1 MNIADETTVLE
12 DAPPRSYT
20 PDLGEYMAFQLQK
33 LQAAHQSGK
42 MTDEAFAKERL
53 LIISKYPEVS
63 GEIAKEHAG
72 ANVVSVSS
80 NLKARQGK
88 QNRITGIRYLSFAI
102 LLAGYVGGFYFL
114 GLSNS
119 RYAEMIHWDR
129 TLVAVIGAFAVA
141 FLAGTTH
148 LTLNEWY
155 KPKTFGHYIFLGVV
169 VLFAALNQGILFN
182 PWDPALE
189 QIDQKFE
196 KPTFL
201 SHIGVV
207 VVTLSTLVL
216 SGFAVAAGFLS
227 SGFSTLPK
235 ILVGFFSSG
244 R

>member
-1 MNIADETTVLE
+1 MISEQSTAIGGT
-12 DAPPRSYT
+12 APNSYT
-20 PDLGEYMAFQLQK
+20 PELGEYMAFQLRK
-33 LQAAHQSGK
+33 LEAAHTAGK
-42 MTDEAFAKERL
+42 VTDEEFAKKRL

-63 GEIAKEHAG
+63 GEIATEQAG
-72 ANVVSVSS
+72 ANVLSVSS
-80 NLKARQGK
+80 NLKAN
-88 QNRITGIRYLSFAI
+88 QNQRNRVTLIRYLIFGL

-119 RYAEMIHWDR
+119 RYAEAIHWER
-129 TLVAVIGAFAVA
+129 TLVAVIGAFALA

-148 LTLNEWY
+148 LTLNEWHN
-155 KPKTFGHYIFLGVV
+155 PKGIGHYIVLGGI

-189 QIDQKFE
+189 QVDQRFE

-201 SHIGVV
+201 SHVGVV
-207 VVTLSTLVL
+207 VVTLSTFVL
-216 SGFAVAAGFLS
+216 TGLAVTAGFLS
-227 SGFSTLPK
+227 SSFSTLPK